1 MAVRPAAL
9 AFCLGV
15 LLLTGSSTRADAQE
29 AAGLPAGAVAKLESA
44 IGTYMAANHVPGLS
58 IALVIDGHPAWSRG
72 FGQADVE
79 NAVPATAATA
89 YRSASIGKTMTAT
102 AAMRL
107 VDAGKL
113 ELDADIRRYCPA
125 FPAGRWTISVRQL
138 LSHQSGIRHYGGPRD
153 REEQASTV
161 HYANV
166 IDAMAPFKN
175 DPLQFQP
182 GTRYLYSTYGY
193 DVLGC
198 VMQGAAAK
206 PFLDVMRTQVWE
218 PAGMHATRDDDPAA
232 LIDRRASGY
241 ALVDGALRN
250 AQHVDMS
257 NRLPAGGYVTTVD
270 DLARFEA
277 ALLDGTL
284 IAPKTLQRMLTPS
297 VLVDGTPVPYGLGW
311 GMELEPWHD
320 DTWAFHGGS
329 SPGASGMV
337 ALMPRHR
344 FGVAI
349 LANLEDLPGRN
360 ELVERITRIALG
372 FDGAGGQ

>member
-9 AFCLGV
+9 AFCIGV
-15 LLLTGSSTRADAQE
+15 LLLTGSARAPAQE
-29 AAGLPAGAVAKLESA
+29 AAGLPASAVAKIESA
-44 IGTYMAANHVPGLS
+44 LATYMAANHVPGLS
-58 IALVIDGHPAWSRG
+58 IALVVDGHPAWSRG

-166 IDAMAPFKN
+166 IDAMAPFKD

-218 PAGMHATRDDDPAA
+218 PAGMRATRDDDPAA
-232 LIDRRASGY
+232 LIDRRAAGY

-284 IAPKTLQRMLTPS
+284 VAPKTLQRMLAPS
-297 VLVDGTPVPYGLGW
+297 VLADGTPVPYGLGW